1 MFRCRSSTRLL
12 TVSLLRVCWRS
23 RTKRPEK
30 PTLHG
35 ERRDDP
41 PSSAMRI
48 VLETARNNGRA
59 EYPNA
64 GVVAFLEAM
73 ESADLLVVCG
83 AGGFADSCREW
94 NLTTLSTMEAA
105 IRRKV
110 PIVMLGQGMGPLT
123 DTDVLARARRALPAV
138 SLITLRGT

>member
-48 VLETARNNGRA
+48 VLETALNKGPA
-59 EYPNA
+59 EYQNM
-64 GVVAFLEAM
+64 GDVSMLQVAA
-73 ESADLLVVCG
+73 
-83 AGGFADSCREW
+83 
-94 NLTTLSTMEAA
+94 
-105 IRRKV
+105 RRV
-110 PIVMLGQGMGPLT
+110 RCLWPDASIEVLT
-123 DTDVLARARRALPAV
+123 DSPENLHRY
-138 SLITLRGT
+138 